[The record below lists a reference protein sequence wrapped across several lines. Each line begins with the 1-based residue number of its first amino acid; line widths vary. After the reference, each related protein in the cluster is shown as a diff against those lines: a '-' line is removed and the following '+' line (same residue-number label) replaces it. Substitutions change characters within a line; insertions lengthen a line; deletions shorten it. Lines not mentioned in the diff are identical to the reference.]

1 MTAPNIPPTTSS
13 NDIQQ
18 LQQTLAEFARLR
30 NWDQFHTPKN
40 LAMALSGE
48 VGELLEIFQW
58 LTPEQSQ
65 QLPLEK
71 KHHAAEEIADV
82 MMYLLRLA
90 DKCDIDVMQACQDKL
105 QQNAA
110 KYPINK
116 CYGSAK
122 KYNELD

>member
-1 MTAPNIPPTTSS
+1 MPTTITVETSA
-13 NDIQQ
+13 NDIKK
-18 LQQTLAEFARLR
+18 LQDALVEFAQQR

-40 LAMALSGE
+40 LVMALSGE
-48 VGELLEIFQW
+48 VGELIEIFQW

-65 QLPLEK
+65 QLPPQK
-71 KHHAAEEIADV
+71 KQHASEEIADV

-90 DKCDIDVMQACQDKL
+90 DKCDIDVMQACQEKI

-110 KYPINK
+110 KYPISK

>member
-1 MTAPNIPPTTSS
+1 MTTTRPNS
-13 NDIQQ
+13 DIKQ
-18 LQQTLAEFARLR
+18 LQQTLTEFAQQRD
-30 NWDQFHTPKN
+30 WEQFHTPKN

-48 VGELLEIFQW
+48 IGELLEIFQW

-65 QLPLEK
+65 QLSPEK
-71 KHHAAEEIADV
+71 KQHASEEIADV

-90 DKCDIDVMQACQDKL
+90 DKCDIDVMQACQEKI

-110 KYPINK
+110 KYPISK

>member
-1 MTAPNIPPTTSS
+1 MIMTTTHPNS
-13 NDIQQ
+13 DIKQ
-18 LQQTLAEFARLR
+18 LQQTLTEFAQQRD
-30 NWDQFHTPKN
+30 WEQFHTPKN

-65 QLPLEK
+65 QLSPEK
-71 KHHAAEEIADV
+71 KQHVSEEIADV

-90 DKCDIDVMQACQDKL
+90 DKCDIDVMQACQEKI

-110 KYPINK
+110 KYPISK

>member
-1 MTAPNIPPTTSS
+1 MPTTTPLVKASF
-13 NDIQQ
+13 NELTD
-18 LQQTLAEFARLR
+18 LQHALTEFAQQR

-40 LAMALSGE
+40 LVMALSGE
-48 VGELLEIFQW
+48 VGELIEIFQW

-65 QLPLEK
+65 QLSPEK
-71 KHHAAEEIADV
+71 KQHASEEIADV

-90 DKCDIDVMQACQDKL
+90 DKCDINVLQACQEKI